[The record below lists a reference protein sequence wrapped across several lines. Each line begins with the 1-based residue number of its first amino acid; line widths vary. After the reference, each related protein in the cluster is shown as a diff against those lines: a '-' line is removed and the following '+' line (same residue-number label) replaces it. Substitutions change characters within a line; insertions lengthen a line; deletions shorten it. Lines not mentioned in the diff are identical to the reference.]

1 MRQKTRQSHIGGT
14 WCLCLARCD
23 GVSSSSKRERR
34 EVSIQP
40 NLSYHLLVGMNQEGK
55 LNSSFLW
62 GCFFYGLRTIHT
74 QTKLYKIPEK
84 TTAATV
90 LTTDTKHSQTNTMCC
105 TAVVTRGL
113 PRPPHPLSSPSA
125 TPPPPTSRQTV
136 EFPSWAANGNT
147 EKPLRHTC
155 LRFAPDS
162 APASSL
168 SPSPLR
174 ADVQNCKQTSTC
186 TSKMTTKGYRVG
198 GEGEGREG
206 NRRLLVGRVG

>member
-1 MRQKTRQSHIGGT
+1 MRQKTRQIHIGGT
-14 WCLCLARCD
+14 WCLYLARCD

-90 LTTDTKHSQTNTMCC
+90 LTTDTNQYYVLHS
-105 TAVVTRGL
+105 
-113 PRPPHPLSSPSA
+113 SSDKRPSA
-125 TPPPPTSRQTV
+125 S
-136 EFPSWAANGNT
+136 
-147 EKPLRHTC
+147 
-155 LRFAPDS
+155 
-162 APASSL
+162 PASL
-168 SPSPLR
+168 ILAERHAPSP
-174 ADVQNCKQTSTC
+174 DK
-186 TSKMTTKGYRVG
+186 
-198 GEGEGREG
+198 
-206 NRRLLVGRVG
+206 